1 MKMIDTE
8 PFLDRKITLGTE
20 YLQNTLSPICKKKFS
35 FYAISLYF
43 CAIFSA

>member
-1 MKMIDTE
+1 MKMIDTG

-20 YLQNTLSPICKKKFS
+20 YLQSTLSPICKKKFF